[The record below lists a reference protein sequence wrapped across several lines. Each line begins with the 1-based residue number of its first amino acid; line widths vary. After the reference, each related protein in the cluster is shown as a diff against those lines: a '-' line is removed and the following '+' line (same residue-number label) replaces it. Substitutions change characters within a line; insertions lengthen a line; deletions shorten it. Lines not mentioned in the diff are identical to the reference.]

1 MDYMDSSKSFELG
14 EINMYWVGM
23 TQTDNIYRELVEG
36 VEAGADYDAIRAK
49 YEKNKGPFYNALSR
63 FFTDIRAKVVEL
75 VSERNRA
82 AEEATAER
90 SELEGLKKEA
100 GEIERSNKAKRNQNA
115 ELERVKGETE
125 RRLSGLDGRL
135 NTKTELLDKVEK
147 IEKLGFTS
155 KRLEILREKVLE
167 VGSKRGLKLGEAV
180 SKFFDDLGSYDAKL
194 GFELENRRL
203 RSDTEAGKH
212 EAGRWK
218 AEAEHL
224 EAEYRNRKNVVDQVE
239 RLNKQGVKDER
250 ILAWG
255 RILNAAGQTPEK
267 FETNLKHYGEMEKII
282 NSRCTEIEHLK
293 TREGDLR
300 TGVGALEKRQADI
313 ENSIGVLTEAGVKQI
328 KKLADFVGSEIQHLD
343 AQAGKIHGGEVTL
356 AKRAG
361 ELENVERE
369 LENARYFVNLPMA
382 TDLAKKLVEGWS
394 PLPIVQYMLFAV
406 EWSKQHFD
414 MALAPPPSLVKMHPY
429 ATLGTI
435 KLRVVEVFEWAL
447 YCASMALAA
456 STMEKGGS
464 HHGGK

>member
-1 MDYMDSSKSFELG
+1 
-14 EINMYWVGM
+14 MYWVGM
-23 TQTDNIYRELVEG
+23 TQTDDIYRELVEG

-49 YEKNKGPFYNALSR
+49 YEKNKGPFYNALAK
-63 FFTDIRAKVVEL
+63 FFTDIRAKIVEL
-75 VSERNRA
+75 VSERNRTAKEA
-82 AEEATAER
+82 AAER
-90 SELEGLKKEA
+90 SKLEGLKKETDEA
-100 GEIERSNKAKRNQNA
+100 ERSNKAKRNQNA

-125 RRLSGLDGRL
+125 RQLSGLDERL
-135 NTKTELLDKVEK
+135 KTKIELLDEAEK

-155 KRLEILREKVLE
+155 KRLEILREKILE
-167 VGSKRGLKLGEAV
+167 VGSKRGLKPGEAV

-203 RSDTEAGKH
+203 RADTEAGKH

-218 AEAEHL
+218 SEAEHL

-255 RILNAAGQTPEK
+255 RILNAVGQAPEE
-267 FETNLKHYGEMEKII
+267 FEKNLKRYGGLEKII
-282 NSRCTEIEHLK
+282 NSRCTEIDQLK
-293 TREGDLR
+293 TKENGLR
-300 TGVGALEKRQADI
+300 TGVGILEKRKADI
-313 ENSIGVLTEAGVKQI
+313 ENSIRTLTEAGVNQI
-328 KKLADFVGSEIQHLD
+328 KKLVDFAGSEIQRLD
-343 AQAGKIHGGEVTL
+343 ARARKIHGGEVAL

-361 ELENVERE
+361 ELENMERE

-382 TDLAKKLVEGWS
+382 TDLAKKLVEDWE
-394 PLPIVQYMLFAV
+394 PLPIVQYMRFAV

-414 MALAPPPSLVKMHPY
+414 MALAPPPSLVKSHPY
-429 ATLGTI
+429 ATLRTI

-456 STMEKGGS
+456 STMEKEGS
-464 HHGGK
+464 HRGSK